1 MHCPICGINIP
12 RFALSAIAG
21 FIFIF
26 ASDFAIHGNLLM
38 EIYEQTADLW
48 RPKESMQD
56 FFPFMLGAQFL
67 IAAITAFI
75 FTRNYEGKG
84 IVEGARFG
92 IMLGLLFAVMM
103 SMSYAWSPIPATLAG
118 AWAAAGLLQG
128 IGLGVIYSLT
138 YRK

>member
-12 RFALSAIAG
+12 RFALSAVVG

-26 ASDFAIHGNLLM
+26 VTDFIIHGTILKD
-38 EIYEQTADLW
+38 IYAQTPDLW
-48 RPKESMQD
+48 RPEEDMMTY
-56 FFPFMLGAQFL
+56 FPYMVAGQFL

-84 IVEGARFG
+84 FQEGVRFG
-92 IMLGLLFAVMM
+92 IMLGLLFSVMM
-103 SMSYAWSPIPATLAG
+103 SISYAWMPISTLLAVY
-118 AWAAAGLLQG
+118 WAASGLMQ
-128 IGLGVIYSLT
+128 GLGLGIIFSLT